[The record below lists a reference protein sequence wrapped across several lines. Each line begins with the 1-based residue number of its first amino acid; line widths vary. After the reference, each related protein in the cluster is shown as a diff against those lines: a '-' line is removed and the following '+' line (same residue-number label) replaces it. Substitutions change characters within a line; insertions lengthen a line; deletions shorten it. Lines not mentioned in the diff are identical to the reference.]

1 MGNRI
6 ADMISTGVNV
16 QIVVSVAELKEF
28 GLSLI
33 SEALGSK
40 SQQQQE
46 DKLLTPEEA
55 AKKVKS
61 TKSTLWRW
69 GKLGYLTPRRIGG
82 KVFYKE
88 SDLNK
93 LMEA

>member
-40 SQQQQE
+40 QQEE

-69 GKLGYLTPRRIGG
+69 GKLGYLTPTRIGG